1 MIKEDNISNVNPNN
15 RDNDGFSFNY
25 EEHHK
30 KVFNNVH
37 LELKGSCKKQKNG
50 MRWTSVSY

>member
-1 MIKEDNISNVNPNN
+1 MTLQKILMIKEDNISNVNPNN

-30 KVFNNVH
+30 KGF
-37 LELKGSCKKQKNG
+37 
-50 MRWTSVSY
+50 